1 MSVPLWPIKLTS
13 PFDPPEAPKGL
24 ELSTHNTQMR
34 RRQIIAGLSVGLSV
48 GLAGCSIG
56 FGPDT
61 GSVSAPTDTPPEEHC
76 EPASELRPQPDS
88 SRTKPYPALPDFPTA
103 ADSSSFATTYER
115 AYQFNSRLPEY
126 RSIQVDLSVP
136 EWAVSETENGY
147 VIGID
152 GRVQFDQPKTPT
164 SEATARPSG
173 FFEYAVWYFVTERFA
188 IRGQSIDGSLEKGDA
203 PGFAGAVPVVC
214 DSA

>member
-1 MSVPLWPIKLTS
+1 
-13 PFDPPEAPKGL
+13 
-24 ELSTHNTQMR
+24 MR
-34 RRQIIAGLSVGLSV
+34 RRQVLAGLSVGLSV

-56 FGPDT
+56 VVPDD
-61 GSVSAPTDTPPEEHC
+61 GSVSAPADTPSEGHC
-76 EPASELRPQPDS
+76 EPADELRLQPDS
-88 SRTKPYPALPDFPTA
+88 SRTKPYPDLPDLPTA
-103 ADSSSFATTYER
+103 DDARSFATSYER

-152 GRVQFDQPKTPT
+152 GRVQFDEPKTPT

-173 FFEYAVWYFVTERFA
+173 FFRYAVWYFVTDRFA
-188 IRGQSIDGSLEKGDA
+188 LRGPSVDGSLEEGDA
-203 PGFAGAVPVVC
+203 PGFAGAVPIAC
-214 DSA
+214 DST